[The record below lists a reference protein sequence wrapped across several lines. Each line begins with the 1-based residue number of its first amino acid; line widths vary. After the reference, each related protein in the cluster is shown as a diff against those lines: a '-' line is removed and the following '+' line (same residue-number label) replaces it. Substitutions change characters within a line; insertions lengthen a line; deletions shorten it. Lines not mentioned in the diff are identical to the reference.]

1 MKYKAFSKPALAI
14 SAILVVAACA
24 ANADDVPEGE
34 QQTPATTTP
43 EAGTTLP
50 PENKP
55 PENKP
60 PEKKCASSCTKNE
73 DCATTCADPGAGA
86 VNCCDTATSQ
96 CYKAAAAVCPAPTT
110 PDDGGAAP
118 Y

>member
-14 SAILVVAACA
+14 STILVVAACA

-34 QQTPATTTP
+34 QQTPAPTND
-43 EAGTTLP
+43 AGTTLP

-73 DCATTCADPGAGA
+73 DCATTCADPGTGA

-96 CYKAAAAVCPAPTT
+96 CYKAAAAVCPAPTGD
-110 PDDGGAAP
+110 PDGGAAP